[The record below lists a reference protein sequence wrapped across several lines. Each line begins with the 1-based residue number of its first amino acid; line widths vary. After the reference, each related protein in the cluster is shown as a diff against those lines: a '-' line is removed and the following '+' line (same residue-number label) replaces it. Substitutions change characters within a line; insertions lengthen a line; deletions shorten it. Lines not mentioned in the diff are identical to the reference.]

1 MGQYNNPDFLFTFER
16 PAVPALT
23 PVSGQ
28 MKLWEME
35 EDNSYL
41 NYLYPQITKEMQ
53 EIAADLCDRI
63 EYEGSLM
70 YDMYPDKISLQRLA
84 SQVYDSYTQKNAAST
99 PCEEEHLRNMAEVV
113 LYHEIMFRRNRYRSH
128 RRMYF

>member
-16 PAVPALT
+16 PAVPSLS

-35 EDNSYL
+35 EDNAYL
-41 NYLYPQITKEMQ
+41 NYLYPQVAKEMQ
-53 EIAADLCDRI
+53 EIAVDLCDRM

-84 SQVYDSYTQKNAAST
+84 AQVYDSYIQKNPPAD
-99 PCEEEHLRNMAEVV
+99 PGEEKHLRHLAEVA
-113 LYHEIMFRRNRYRSH
+113 LYHEIMFRRSRYRSH